1 MEMVRKFIYFCP
13 NCRMTQKVDPQDK
26 NRFICNF
33 CGSKMKY
40 EGVEGG
46 DQPKVIRELNNQKEY
61 QKKRDEEIAK
71 AKAAYRASQIENIP
85 RCPTC
90 HSTKIKKIGA
100 FERMASVG
108 FWGPF
113 SKKIN
118 KTFKCENCGYTW

>member
-1 MEMVRKFIYFCP
+1 MEMATIKCPKCGAKISDTCRKCN
-13 NCRMTQKVDPQDK
+13 NCGFDGISSYLLQIEREKNAKIIGYTKDPSPIVK
-26 NRFICNF
+26 N
-33 CGSKMKY
+33 Y
-40 EGVEGG
+40 ETPTNNSYK
-46 DQPKVIRELNNQKEY
+46 PKPVIE
-61 QKKRDEEIAK
+61 
-71 AKAAYRASQIENIP
+71 ENIP

>member
-1 MEMVRKFIYFCP
+1 MERKFVYFCP
-13 NCRMTQKVDPQDK
+13 NCNEYRKYNSNQSNK
-26 NRFICNF
+26 FICKI
-33 CGSKMKY
+33 CGNRMLYKGIEDKDERKKLKKIYIQNELEKEKKEKTTKKEVIYPSS
-40 EGVEGG
+40 
-46 DQPKVIRELNNQKEY
+46 QPE
-61 QKKRDEEIAK
+61 
-71 AKAAYRASQIENIP
+71 ENIP

>member
-1 MEMVRKFIYFCP
+1 MNEKGRIPGRLSRSCRKTSEKEKKEEKKEKTTKKEVIYP
-13 NCRMTQKVDPQDK
+13 
-26 NRFICNF
+26 
-33 CGSKMKY
+33 SS
-40 EGVEGG
+40 
-46 DQPKVIRELNNQKEY
+46 QPE
-61 QKKRDEEIAK
+61 
-71 AKAAYRASQIENIP
+71 ENIP

>member
-1 MEMVRKFIYFCP
+1 MLYKGMEDKDERKQLKKIYIQNELEKEKKEKTTKKEVIYP
-13 NCRMTQKVDPQDK
+13 
-26 NRFICNF
+26 
-33 CGSKMKY
+33 SS
-40 EGVEGG
+40 
-46 DQPKVIRELNNQKEY
+46 QPE
-61 QKKRDEEIAK
+61 
-71 AKAAYRASQIENIP
+71 ENIP
-85 RCPTC
+85 RCPTR

>member
-1 MEMVRKFIYFCP
+1 MERKFIYFCP
-13 NCRMTQKVDPQDK
+13 KCKKYRVVKPNQPDRFFCIMCGNKMIYKGAEEGEKMEILKKISETNTQK
-26 NRFICNF
+26 
-33 CGSKMKY
+33 
-40 EGVEGG
+40 E
-46 DQPKVIRELNNQKEY
+46 QPE
-61 QKKRDEEIAK
+61 KKSQQ
-71 AKAAYRASQIENIP
+71 ASYSEENIP